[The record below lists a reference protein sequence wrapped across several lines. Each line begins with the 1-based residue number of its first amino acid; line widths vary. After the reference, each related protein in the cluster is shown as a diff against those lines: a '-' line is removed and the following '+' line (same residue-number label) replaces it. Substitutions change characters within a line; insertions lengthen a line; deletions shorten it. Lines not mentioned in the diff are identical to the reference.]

1 MEFLKPEVNVVSPR
15 TIGRLLEDLA
25 KKCALPSLAAD
36 LAQCP
41 KRSLHFIVDL
51 WSSRTR
57 DSILGIKVQFVSK
70 WELETYTLAFKH
82 FPGSHT
88 GDHIR
93 EAFEQELIE
102 RGIQLEQIGCVVAD
116 NASNMGK
123 AFNMSMIMEEKWH
136 INAADPEISEEE
148 EAGLEDCSTVEP
160 DLPTALNPCHR
171 IRCAAHTLQLAVNGA
186 IRGEQASKEL
196 LDVVNRVINMFRRS
210 PLWTGRL
217 KELCKKDL
225 VPSTGTRWNSI
236 LAALKRLTQ
245 VCKFILFI
253 L

>member
-1 MEFLKPEVNVVSPR
+1 
-15 TIGRLLEDLA
+15 
-25 KKCALPSLAAD
+25 
-36 LAQCP
+36 
-41 KRSLHFIVDL
+41 
-51 WSSRTR
+51 
-57 DSILGIKVQFVSK
+57 
-70 WELETYTLAFKH
+70 
-82 FPGSHT
+82 
-88 GDHIR
+88 
-93 EAFEQELIE
+93 
-102 RGIQLEQIGCVVAD
+102 
-116 NASNMGK
+116 MGK

-160 DLPTALNPCHR
+160 DLPTALNSCHR

-217 KELCKKDL
+217 KELCKRDL

-245 VCKFILFI
+245 VNVFDAVEQLVQEYNDTTRTRPIDATSPVFTLPRLAELQGLLKPLGDATNKLQGDGFTSAIVHMIPVSPLF
-253 L
+253 LNLLLPPAAAARNQELLFLFHRFGMLMTCMRFWTSLVQFRRMDSSLS